1 MKHIISLL
9 TLFLSCTSLHAQDR
23 VVEQPAF
30 EVRNT
35 NTLEFQ
41 KIILNDT
48 ATIMYVD
55 AYYRPKYWIKIV
67 DETTL
72 EANGKSYRI
81 KAGDGIKLNE
91 EFWMPESGTA
101 SFRLIFPPLP
111 KDTKTV
117 DFIEGNDKG
126 AFKIWGIRLDGK
138 TPSVNFPNVK
148 KPEKELVLEKPELKS
163 GIATL
168 NGKFIGYKP
177 GMDEELPIWVFNI
190 LTAGADQNTI
200 NVKPD
205 GSFKLEIPL
214 LHISS
219 VVLSGNSVVHTRFY
233 IKPGETTSVEINMP
247 EICRAQSKIQSSKPS
262 LGNKFYF
269 TGALADINNDLANNP
284 VEEPSFSVRSQEE
297 YDQMMK
303 DISTMTV
310 DQYKTY
316 WTEKY
321 QKAVDQLNQLT
332 GISDAHRQLIAMK
345 LKHELADQ
353 LLGYRAIEYAYRQ
366 TNKIPKDSVLVN
378 YVKPIATQDYFN
390 FLPEL
395 LSNDPYFIYN
405 GNAAYLL
412 RGLQFTNFTGKDIKL
427 EKDEKFP
434 DNTADIARIMGT
446 DKGLLFDMLAAQ
458 KLAASISEFR
468 PLDEQELAKT
478 NTLNPALKEELIK
491 MNEKLKLTIE
501 ENKKKSGYTVNR
513 VNIADIPSE
522 ELFNAITTP
531 YRGKVVFVD
540 FWATWCGPCRMA
552 MKETEPVKKEYE
564 GKDVVFLYLAAENSP
579 KGTWEQMIPDIKGEH
594 YRVTAEQW
602 EYWGKKFGINGV
614 PSYMVVAKDG
624 TPVHFQVGFMGVD
637 KMKEMIDKE
646 LAK

>member
-1 MKHIISLL
+1 MKHIISSFI
-9 TLFLSCTSLHAQDR
+9 LFLCCTGLQAQER

-41 KIILNDT
+41 KIILTDT
-48 ATIMYVD
+48 ATVLYVD
-55 AYYRPKYWIKIV
+55 AYYRPKFWIKIV

-72 EANGKSYRI
+72 EADGKSYRI
-81 KAGDGIKLNE
+81 KAGDGIALND

-111 KDTKTV
+111 KETKTV

-126 AFKIWGIRLDGK
+126 AFKIWGIRLDGT
-138 TPSVNFPNVK
+138 TPTVDFPDVK
-148 KPEKELVLEKPELKS
+148 KPEKAPVLEKPELKS

-168 NGKFIGYKP
+168 NGKFIGYKQ
-177 GMDEELPIWVFNI
+177 GMENELPIWVFNT
-190 LTAGADQNTI
+190 LTGGADQNTI
-200 NVKPD
+200 NIKPD
-205 GSFKLEIPL
+205 GSFKLDIPL

-219 VVLSGNSVVHTRFY
+219 IVLSGNSVVHTRFY
-233 IKPGETTSVEINMP
+233 MKPGETTSIEINMP
-247 EICRAQSKIQSSKPS
+247 EICRTQSKIQSSKPS
-262 LGNKFYF
+262 LGNKFHF
-269 TGALADINNDLANNP
+269 TGALADLNNDLANNP
-284 VEEPSFSVRSQEE
+284 VEEPFFGIRSQEE
-297 YDQMMK
+297 YNQMMK

-310 DQYKTY
+310 DQYKAY

-332 GISDAHRQLIAMK
+332 GISDVHRQLIAMR
-345 LKHELADQ
+345 LKHELASQ
-353 LLGYRAIEYAYRQ
+353 LLSYSTIEYAYRQ
-366 TNKIPKDSVLVN
+366 TNKIPKDSVLAD
-378 YVKPIATQDYFN
+378 YSKPIAGPDYFK

-395 LSNDPYFIYN
+395 LSNDPYFVYD

-412 RGLQFTNFTGKDIKL
+412 RGLQFTNFTGKEIQLKNG
-427 EKDEKFP
+427 ETFP
-434 DNTADIARIMGT
+434 DNTVDIARIMGA

-458 KLAASISEFR
+458 RLASSISEFQ
-468 PLDEQELAKT
+468 PLSEQELAKA
-478 NTLNPALKEELIK
+478 NALNPALKEALIG
-491 MNEKLKLTIE
+491 MNDKLKQTIE

-513 VNIADIPSE
+513 VNIADIPAE

-540 FWATWCGPCRMA
+540 FWATWCGPCRSA

-564 GKDVVFLYLAAENSP
+564 GKDLVFLYLAAENSP
-579 KGTWEQMIPDIKGEH
+579 KGAWEQMIPDIKGEH
-594 YRVTAEQW
+594 YRVTGKQW
-602 EYWGKKFGINGV
+602 EYWGKKFGIQGV
-614 PSYMVVAKDG
+614 PSYMILAKDG